1 MQFVYSGYVDDEA
14 KTQESFLPD
23 GWWRTG
29 DIAMLDSKYDVYCIN
44 GRSKERFFPY
54 ILWFCYYMSFGGP

>member
-1 MQFVYSGYVDDEA
+1 M
-14 KTQESFLPD
+14 LPD

-44 GRSKERFFPY
+44 GRSKECLNHGSTDVQIRTTTGMTKNKKGY
-54 ILWFCYYMSFGGP
+54 DHSWW